1 MSSPLIS
8 VAITTRNRRDEL
20 RRALQSCVSQVGVPF
35 EVLVYD
41 DQSDDGTDAMVRTEF
56 PEVRLIRHEQR
67 AGLIVRR
74 NESFRDAL
82 GEYVLSLDDDAYFT
96 SRDTLSQVCELFD
109 REPQTAAWGL
119 QYFEPANAATMP
131 ITPTGTRIKSYI
143 GCAHAVRRRVAE
155 QLGGYPALLVHQGE
169 ERDLCIRLL
178 DAGWDVRFAQTPP
191 IIHHCSPYRENAR
204 IMYYGYRN
212 LVLFNWMR
220 VPFRYLIPR
229 MCLDIIQL
237 LSHRFSLRRLPT
249 MLWCIGAGLI
259 HMIRYWR
266 ERHPV
271 SILTYRSFRKMT
283 GHGPSAN
290 PGQATPPPCQNI
302 SVDRI
307 GVHA

>member
-1 MSSPLIS
+1 MSSALIS

-20 RRALQSCVSQVGVPF
+20 RRALQSCVSQVGVSF
-35 EVLVYD
+35 EILVYD
-41 DQSDDGTDAMVRTEF
+41 DQSDDGTDVMVRTEF
-56 PEVRLIRHEQR
+56 PEVRLIRHELR

-74 NESFRDAL
+74 NESFRDAR

-109 REPQTAAWGL
+109 REPRTAAWGL
-119 QYFEPANAATMP
+119 QYYEPANAASMP
-131 ITPTGTRIKSYI
+131 TTPTGTLMKSYI

-178 DAGWDVRFAQTPP
+178 DGGWEIRFAQTPP
-191 IIHHCSPYRENAR
+191 IIHLCSPHRENAR

-220 VPFRYLIPR
+220 VPARYLIPR

-237 LSHRFSLRRLPT
+237 LKHRFSVRRLPIK
-249 MLWCIGAGLI
+249 LWCISAGFVNI
-259 HMIRYWR
+259 VRYWR
-266 ERHPV
+266 ERQPV
-271 SILTYRSFRKMT
+271 SLTAYRTFRNLK

-290 PGQATPPPCQNI
+290 PEPVTPPPVTAQA
-302 SVDRI
+302 SSPRET
-307 GVHA
+307 